1 MVTVDYMV
9 RAVRRC
15 RRRTVVRL
23 AFARALGI
31 EIAAPT
37 GSARTPR
44 VEYEGMAECFAN
56 RETPMDGRL

>member
-15 RRRTVVRL
+15 RRSTVVRL

-31 EIAAPT
+31 EIAAPI
-37 GSARTPR
+37 GSARAPR

>member
-15 RRRTVVRL
+15 KKRTVVRL
-23 AFARALGI
+23 AFARALGV
-31 EIAAPT
+31 EIAAPI

-44 VEYEGMAECFAN
+44 VEYEGVAECFAN
-56 RETPMDGRL
+56 RESPMDGRL